1 MATFAEATALADVS
15 CRLTMPVT
23 LGRKE
28 PAVPVLALR
37 NSGKEP
43 VAIMKR
49 NTPLEGWLA
58 DSLIVTRDD
67 QSVPYVGAMAKRM
80 PPTAEEYLLLKSGA
94 RRRFRVVL
102 QRGYDVSLP
111 GRYQVRWNGELMDA
125 QMGNSP
131 VRVANARPQTV
142 ACNVLV
148 FTRTP

>member
-1 MATFAEATALADVS
+1 MSPTRSAQTYSLFALGSLVASVMMAMSADAAALADVS

-43 VAIMKR
+43 VAILKR

-67 QSVPYVGAMAKRM
+67 EPVAYIGAMSKRC
-80 PPTAEEYLLLKSGA
+80 LL
-94 RRRFRVVL
+94 
-102 QRGYDVSLP
+102 YT
-111 GRYQVRWNGELMDA
+111 
-125 QMGNSP
+125 SP
-131 VRVANARPQTV
+131 SPRD
-142 ACNVLV
+142 
-148 FTRTP
+148 